1 MAAEPH
7 VDALGDSIAK
17 VDDEVA
23 VGENLGFQR
32 RWWRFERWVWGL
44 FLLVILCDLVGLFG
58 HGWFSKAKASV
69 PDKSL
74 TVEYERVERANT
86 PSAMTLHFGPGAIR
100 NDQVKVYVSDS
111 VVEDL
116 GAQRI
121 APQPASSTVGAGGV
135 TYVFPA
141 TPAATAAA
149 VRIQLQPALP
159 GLRRFQVQIPGAP
172 PIEARV
178 LVMP

>member
-17 VDDEVA
+17 VDEEVA
-23 VGENLGFQR
+23 VGENLDFQR
-32 RWWRFERWVWGL
+32 RWWRFERWIWGL
-44 FLLVILCDLVGLFG
+44 FLIVILCDLVGLFG
-58 HGWFSKAKASV
+58 HGWLAKASASA
-69 PDKSL
+69 PDGSL

-86 PSAMTLHFGPGAIR
+86 PSMMTLRFGPGAIR
-100 NDQVKVYVSDS
+100 GGQVQVYVSDS

-121 APQPASSTVGAGGV
+121 APQPARSTVGGNGT
-135 TYVFPA
+135 TYLFPA
-141 TPAATAAA
+141 TASPAA

-159 GLRRFQVQIPGAP
+159 GLRRFRVQVPGAP